1 MKIEQQAQTRAFLI
15 PIIRQRQGGNVHS
28 TAVGAALRFPFFQ
41 KAIHRKSLILCIK

>member
-28 TAVGAALRFPFFQ
+28 TAVGAAAVSIFSKSNPQ
-41 KAIHRKSLILCIK
+41 KIIDPM